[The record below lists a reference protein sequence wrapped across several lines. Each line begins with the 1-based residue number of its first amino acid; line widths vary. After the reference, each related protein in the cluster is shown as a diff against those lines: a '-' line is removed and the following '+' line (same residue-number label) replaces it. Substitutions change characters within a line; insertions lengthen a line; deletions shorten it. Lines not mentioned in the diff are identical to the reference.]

1 MYVIIG
7 QGAAGTAAA
16 NELRKLDKD
25 AQITVLT
32 NETDCF
38 YSRIDLPD
46 IVAGKYRPQDAV
58 LQTAEQ
64 FKAKEI
70 RCIMG
75 QYATRILPDERIV
88 ELSSGQRLG
97 YRKLLL
103 ATGARLV
110 APKLEGITARGV
122 YSLWTM
128 AQAAGIIAA
137 AAVAKSAV
145 VIGAG
150 LIGLKTALALTKRGL
165 RVTVIERM
173 DRVLPQQLDEPG
185 AAIIETGLGVA
196 GVDLLTGVQVDA
208 VETCNGSVIGVRMGR
223 KILACDMV
231 IVAAGTR
238 PNTDLAQASGIKIA
252 AGIIT
257 DEYLQTSEK
266 DIYAAGDVAQ
276 VTDLIS
282 KQSIVS
288 ATWPAAVEQ
297 GEVAARNMAG
307 DTTPYHGYLT
317 MNSVE
322 IAGIPLV
329 SAGDVTGSDG
339 DEIVAVRNEN
349 LYKRLVLRDNVL
361 KGVLLIGDIR
371 QAGVLAGAV
380 ACSTNLQRY
389 APLGASFSF
398 VDLLTL

>member
-7 QGAAGTAAA
+7 QGAAGVSAA
-16 NELRKLDKD
+16 NELRKLDNE
-25 AQITVLT
+25 AAITVLT
-32 NETDCF
+32 NETGCF

-46 IVAGKYRPQDAV
+46 IVSGKYRPEEAV

-64 FKAKEI
+64 FKAKGI
-70 RCIMG
+70 GCISG
-75 QYATRILPDERIV
+75 QHAIRILPAERIV
-88 ELSSGQRLG
+88 ELASGQRLG

-103 ATGARLV
+103 ATGACPVVPQL
-110 APKLEGITARGV
+110 AGMTAKGV

-128 AQAAGIIAA
+128 AQAEAILAA

-150 LIGLKTALALTKRGL
+150 LIGLKTALALTRRGL
-165 RVTVIERM
+165 KVTVIERM
-173 DRVLPQQLDEPG
+173 NKALPQQLDETG
-185 AAIIETGLGVA
+185 AMIIANGIRAAGL
-196 GVDLLTGVQVDA
+196 DMLTGVQVDA
-208 VETCNGSVIGVRMGR
+208 VETRNGSVIGVRIGR
-223 KILACDMV
+223 RILECDML

-238 PNTDLAQASGIKIA
+238 PNTELAQASGIEAA

-257 DEYLQTSEK
+257 DGYLQTSHQ
-266 DIYAAGDVAQ
+266 DVYAAGDVAQ

-282 KQSIVS
+282 KQAIVS

-297 GEVAARNMAG
+297 GEIAARNMAG
-307 DTTPYHGYLT
+307 DKTLYRGYLA

-329 SAGDVTGSDG
+329 SAGDVTGSDA
-339 DEIVAVRNEN
+339 DEIVAVRDESI
-349 LYKRLVLRDNVL
+349 YKRLVIRDNVL
-361 KGVLLIGDIR
+361 RGVLLIGDIR

-380 ACSTNLQRY
+380 ACSAKLRES

-398 VDLLTL
+398 ADLLLV